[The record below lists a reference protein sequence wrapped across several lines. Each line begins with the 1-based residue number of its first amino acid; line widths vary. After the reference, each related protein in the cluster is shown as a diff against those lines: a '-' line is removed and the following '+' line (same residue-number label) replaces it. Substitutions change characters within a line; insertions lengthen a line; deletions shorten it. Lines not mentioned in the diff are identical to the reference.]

1 MFSGKGTNRNKYA
14 SMNTSSKNIIILLF
28 VTGLLALANLGCHTA
43 NGFGKDVS
51 DTGNKIQ
58 KNTK

>member
-1 MFSGKGTNRNKYA
+1 MI
-14 SMNTSSKNIIILLF
+14 TSSKNLIVLLV

-51 DTGNKIQ
+51 DTGNSIQ

>member
-1 MFSGKGTNRNKYA
+1 MI
-14 SMNTSSKNIIILLF
+14 TSFKNVIVLLA
-28 VTGLLALANLGCHTA
+28 VTALLALANLGCHTA

-51 DTGNKIQ
+51 DTGDKIQ

>member
-1 MFSGKGTNRNKYA
+1 MIT
-14 SMNTSSKNIIILLF
+14 KNIIVLLF
-28 VTGLLALANLGCHTA
+28 VTALLALANLGCHTA

-58 KNTK
+58 NGTK

>member
-1 MFSGKGTNRNKYA
+1 MIP
-14 SMNTSSKNIIILLF
+14 SSKNIIVLLF

-51 DTGNKIQ
+51 DTGDKIQ